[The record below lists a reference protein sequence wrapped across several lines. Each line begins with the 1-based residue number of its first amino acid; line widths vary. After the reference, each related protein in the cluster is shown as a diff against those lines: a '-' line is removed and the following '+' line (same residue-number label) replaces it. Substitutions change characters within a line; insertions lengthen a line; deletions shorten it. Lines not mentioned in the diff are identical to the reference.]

1 MNYVFSHNASLELS
15 PDGLLNLFLKEY
27 ETRQA
32 DAAATFYR
40 YISGMSDAA
49 SLQGHVFERQAL
61 NHLGGID
68 PEHKLSIRWLAS
80 ENAVFLSWF
89 HSMFRLSAGRRLHRR
104 DH

>member
-1 MNYVFSHNASLELS
+1 MS

-40 YISGMSDAA
+40 YISGMSDAV

-89 HSMFRLSAGRRLHRR
+89 HSMFRLSTGRRLHRR